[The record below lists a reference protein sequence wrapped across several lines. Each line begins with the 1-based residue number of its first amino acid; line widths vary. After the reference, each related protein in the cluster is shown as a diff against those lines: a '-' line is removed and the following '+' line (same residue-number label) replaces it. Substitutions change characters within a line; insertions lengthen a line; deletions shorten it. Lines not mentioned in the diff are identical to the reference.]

1 MWVRSSYDPIQKAR
15 PSEGRVLRMIASLL
29 EKAEKAVRS

>member
-1 MWVRSSYDPIQKAR
+1 MWAQYDPIQKAR
-15 PSEGRVLRMIASLL
+15 PSVGRVLRVLADLM